1 MAMKKKILLVDDVR
15 LFLKLEETFFRRTG
29 CEIVM
34 AESGSKALDLALSQG
49 PSLILLDYIMP
60 DIMGDEVCRRLK
72 ADDRTR
78 DIPII
83 IVSTSADPGDM
94 QKCFNAGADE
104 YVTKPINPQ
113 EILAKAAA
121 MLNIPHRVHCR
132 TPVSF
137 RVQGAA
143 AGASFTGF
151 TRNISRGG
159 LLLECGVSISPDTTL
174 TLDLPILQEHQPL
187 TLNARVVRL
196 EADPIK
202 GANYI
207 GVQFDDLTAFQ
218 KVSLEDFI
226 KRSTELH
233 GCI

>member
-1 MAMKKKILLVDDVR
+1 MKKKILLVDDVR

-29 CEIVM
+29 CEILT
-34 AESGSKALDLALSQG
+34 AESGGKALELAVTQK

-72 ADDRTR
+72 AGAQTR

-94 QKCFNAGADE
+94 QKCFAAGADE

-113 EILAKAAA
+113 EILGKAAA
-121 MLNIPHRVHCR
+121 MLNIPARVHCR
-132 TPVSF
+132 TPVN
-137 RVQGAA
+137 VHILGAA
-143 AGASFTGF
+143 GDRTFTGF

-159 LLLECGVSISPDTTL
+159 LLLECGVALPADTVL
-174 TLDLPILQEHQPL
+174 TLDLPILQDNKPL
-187 TLNARVVRL
+187 TVSARVVRL
-196 EADPIK
+196 ETDPLK
-202 GANYI
+202 GASSI
-207 GVQFDDLTAFQ
+207 GIQFDDLTAFQ

-226 KRSTELH
+226 KRSTELY
-233 GCI
+233 GCV